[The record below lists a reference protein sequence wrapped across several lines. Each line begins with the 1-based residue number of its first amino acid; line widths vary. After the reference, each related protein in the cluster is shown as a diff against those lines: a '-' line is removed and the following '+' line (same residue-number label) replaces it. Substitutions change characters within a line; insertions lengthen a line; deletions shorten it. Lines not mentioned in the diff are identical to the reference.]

1 MPSWPPSEVA
11 LRKRDP
17 NRVVGKLRTVQN
29 FKQSSYSS
37 DSLMAVTLSVVT
49 GLVLIF
55 SALGIFGLATFNV
68 NTRTRQIG
76 TRRAVGAR
84 KRDIVSYFMAE
95 NWMVTTLG
103 VRGGLRPGA
112 RRRLLAVEPVRTAAT
127 RPLLPRGRRG
137 RPLGP
142 GAAGG
147 VAARIAGGQ
156 GISRHGHSKCLT
168 PTSNLPHVQKCP
180 VPCNPMAYPGVLRM
194 TSVTSHVEDRL
205 AHRTVLVADDSE
217 AVRTA
222 FQVLLS
228 LHGARVLGASS
239 PAEAL
244 ATVRSQEVD
253 LIIQDMNFRRE
264 ATSGEEGVALFQ
276 ELRALHPDVPVILLT
291 AWTHLETA
299 VDLVK
304 AGAADYIAKPWDD
317 ARLLTTVR
325 NLLELRAAVEENV
338 ATRAR
343 RAEARA
349 QLAERYD
356 LRGLVY
362 ESDALHTVATMAAQ
376 VAHADVPVLIT
387 GPNGA
392 GKEVLA
398 DIVHANSARKT
409 QPYVKVNAGALP
421 DQLIEAELFGTE
433 AGAFTGAKAR
443 AGRFEAAD
451 GGTLFLDEIGNL
463 PLAGQAKLLRVL
475 QTGEY
480 ERLGQQHHAARQ
492 RAHRRRH
499 QHAAARRHA

>member
-1 MPSWPPSEVA
+1 V
-11 LRKRDP
+11 
-17 NRVVGKLRTVQN
+17 
-29 FKQSSYSS
+29 
-37 DSLMAVTLSVVT
+37 
-49 GLVLIF
+49 
-55 SALGIFGLATFNV
+55 
-68 NTRTRQIG
+68 
-76 TRRAVGAR
+76 
-84 KRDIVSYFMAE
+84 
-95 NWMVTTLG
+95 
-103 VRGGLRPGA
+103 
-112 RRRLLAVEPVRTAAT
+112 
-127 RPLLPRGRRG
+127 
-137 RPLGP
+137 
-142 GAAGG
+142 
-147 VAARIAGGQ
+147 
-156 GISRHGHSKCLT
+156 
-168 PTSNLPHVQKCP
+168 TSN
-180 VPCNPMAYPGVLRM
+180 
-194 TSVTSHVEDRL
+194 VEDRL
-205 AHRTVLVADDSE
+205 ANRTVLVADDSE

-253 LIIQDMNFRRE
+253 LVIQDMNFRRE
-264 ATSGEEGVALFQ
+264 ATSGEEGIALFR

-338 ATRAR
+338 ANRAQ

-362 ESDALHTVATMAAQ
+362 ESEATHTVVSMAAQ

-398 DIVHANSARKT
+398 DIVHANSARRQ

-443 AGRFEAAD
+443 PGRFEAAD

-463 PLAGQAKLLRVL
+463 PLPGQAKLLRVL

-480 ERLGQQHHAARQ
+480 ERLGSNTTRKANVRVVAATNLPLRDAMREGRFREDLYYRLSVIELSLPALADRRDDILPLARAFLTPGARLTADAERALLNHSWPGNVRELRNVLQRAALLAGELPINAAALNLPAVLPARYDEPVLDRATIERVLGENGQVVAQAARQ
-492 RAHRRRH
+492 LGISRQALYRRMEKLGIKESPGR
-499 QHAAARRHA
+499 

>member
-1 MPSWPPSEVA
+1 
-11 LRKRDP
+11 
-17 NRVVGKLRTVQN
+17 
-29 FKQSSYSS
+29 
-37 DSLMAVTLSVVT
+37 
-49 GLVLIF
+49 
-55 SALGIFGLATFNV
+55 
-68 NTRTRQIG
+68 
-76 TRRAVGAR
+76 
-84 KRDIVSYFMAE
+84 
-95 NWMVTTLG
+95 
-103 VRGGLRPGA
+103 
-112 RRRLLAVEPVRTAAT
+112 
-127 RPLLPRGRRG
+127 
-137 RPLGP
+137 
-142 GAAGG
+142 
-147 VAARIAGGQ
+147 
-156 GISRHGHSKCLT
+156 
-168 PTSNLPHVQKCP
+168 
-180 VPCNPMAYPGVLRM
+180 M
-194 TSVTSHVEDRL
+194 TSVTSNVEDRL
-205 AHRTVLVADDSE
+205 ANRTVLVADDSE

-253 LIIQDMNFRRE
+253 LVIQDMNFRRE
-264 ATSGEEGVALFQ
+264 ATSGQEGIALFR

-338 ATRAR
+338 TTRAR

-349 QLAERYD
+349 QLAERYN

-362 ESDALHTVATMAAQ
+362 ESEALHTVASMAAQ

-398 DIVHANSARKT
+398 DIVHANSARRDR
-409 QPYVKVNAGALP
+409 PYVKVNAGALP

-443 AGRFEAAD
+443 AGRFETAD

-480 ERLGQQHHAARQ
+480 ERLGSSKTCRADVRVVAATNLPLRDAMREGRFREDLYYRLSVIELQLPALAERRDDVLPLARSFLPADARLTSDAERALLNYSWPGNVRELRNVLQRAALLAGSAPITAVALNLPAVLPARYDEPVLDRATIVRVLAENGQIVAQAARQ
-492 RAHRRRH
+492 LSISRQALYRRMEKLGIKESPGR
-499 QHAAARRHA
+499 